1 MITGV
6 VKTLIKAALF
16 PLSLRYRAALLRALI
31 DVNAEYLPPKE
42 SLRFLFS
49 LEDELYQQVK
59 KAGGRYYPH
68 GHLKSYLI
76 KYEQFFV
83 DHVDGCQIVM
93 DLGCGQGT
101 IANRLA
107 AVPSLQKVIG
117 VDLNEKSLEI
127 ARQNCLSNV
136 TYLLADVTKIKL
148 EDSVD
153 CIVLSNVLEHIEHR
167 VALLKTVQK
176 DYPLKKI
183 IIRVPLFERDWRI
196 PLRREVGAEW
206 RLDTTHFTEYTLESF
221 AAEMEEAGL
230 EVIHQEI
237 RWGEIWSV
245 LRPRQPKGA

>member
-1 MITGV
+1 MKTGLI
-6 VKTLIKAALF
+6 KPLIKAALF
-16 PLSLRYRAALLRALI
+16 PLSVRYKAALIRALI
-31 DVNAEYLPPKE
+31 DVGAESLPPKE
-42 SLRFLFS
+42 SLKFLFG

-59 KAGGRYYPH
+59 KSGGRYYPN

-83 DHVDGCQIVM
+83 DHVAGCQIVM

-101 IANRLA
+101 IANRLGEI
-107 AVPSLQKVIG
+107 PSLQKVIG

-127 ARQNCLSNV
+127 ARQNCPPKV
-136 TYLLADVTKIKL
+136 TYLAADVTKIKL
-148 EDSVD
+148 DDLVD
-153 CIVLSNVLEHIEHR
+153 CIVLSNVLEHIDHR
-167 VALLKTVQK
+167 KELLQQLQDT
-176 DYPLKKI
+176 YPLKKI

-221 AAEMEEAGL
+221 ADEMEKSGL
-230 EVIHQEI
+230 EVTHQEI

-245 LRPRQPKGA
+245 LRPRPSREN

>member
-1 MITGV
+1 MRTGLI
-6 VKTLIKAALF
+6 KPLIKAALC
-16 PLSLRYRAALLRALI
+16 PLSTRYKAALIRALI
-31 DVNAEYLPPKE
+31 DGVAENLPPKE
-42 SLRFLFS
+42 SLRFLFG

-59 KAGGRYYPH
+59 KSGGRYYPN

-83 DHVDGCQIVM
+83 DHVEGCQIVM

-101 IANRLA
+101 IANRLGTI
-107 AVPSLQKVIG
+107 PSLQKVIG
-117 VDLNEKSLEI
+117 VDLNEKSLAM
-127 ARQNCLSNV
+127 ARQNCPSKV
-136 TYLLADVTKIKL
+136 TYLAADVTKIKL
-148 EDSVD
+148 EDPVD

-167 VALLKTVQK
+167 VPLLQK
-176 DYPLKKI
+176 LQEQYSLKKI

-230 EVIHQEI
+230 EAIHQEI

-245 LRPRQPKGA
+245 LRPRQPRKT